1 MSIASADPHGDI
13 ALERSAVRKI
23 SRRITP
29 FIIILYFLSF
39 LNRVNVGFAGLTM
52 NHDIGLTKAMFGF
65 GAGIFFVG
73 YIAAGMPSNLALQRV
88 GARRWIALLMVVWG
102 VLSAATAFVTGPTSF
117 YTLRFL
123 LGLAEAGFFPGIILY
138 LSFWFPARH
147 RAFVT
152 AMFMTA
158 APLSNMIGSPIS
170 GALMGLE
177 GAARLHGWQWLFLVE
192 GAPTVLLGIVSYFF
206 LTDRPED
213 AQWLAPAERHWLSA
227 EMQRERDA
235 KASQSRS
242 SVWGAVK
249 DPRVLMLALVYA
261 GTSTG
266 LYAVGIWAPMIISR
280 FGFSYF
286 ELGLVNAIPN
296 LFAVVTMVLWAR
308 NSDRTNERRLHVA
321 IACLAAGIGMLMS
334 GHASSVVILVVGLSI
349 ANFGI
354 NAAKPP
360 LWSMPTQFLSGSAA
374 AAGIALINAMGSL
387 IGGTFGPM
395 VIGKLRDIS
404 GDFSLGLYFVSATLL
419 LSAVLSWAFGLT
431 SRNRRAVQASETT
444 LSR

>member
-1 MSIASADPHGDI
+1 MSFAAVGSQDDTTF
-13 ALERSAVRKI
+13 ERSVVRKV

-29 FIIILYFLSF
+29 FIILLYFMSF
-39 LNRVNVGFAGLTM
+39 LNRVNVGFAGITM
-52 NHDIGLTKAMFGF
+52 NHDIGLTQAMFGF

-102 VLSAATAFVTGPTSF
+102 LLSAATAFASGPTSF
-117 YTLRFL
+117 YTLRFV

-138 LSFWFPARH
+138 LSYWFPARH

-152 AMFMTA
+152 AMFMAA

-170 GALMGLE
+170 GALMDLNGV
-177 GAARLHGWQWLFLVE
+177 AHLHGWQWLFIAE
-192 GAPTVLLGIVSYFF
+192 GLPTVLLGIATLFF
-206 LTDRPED
+206 LTDKPED
-213 AQWLAPAERHWLSA
+213 ARWLAPQERQWLSR

-235 KASQSRS
+235 RAAQSKS
-242 SVWGAVK
+242 SIWDAVK
-249 DPRVLMLALVYA
+249 DSRVLLLSLVYA

-266 LYAVGIWAPMIISR
+266 LYAIGIWAPMIIHR

-334 GHASSVVILVVGLSI
+334 GHATSAIVLIIGLSI

-374 AAGIALINAMGSL
+374 ATGIALINAMGSL
-387 IGGTFGPM
+387 IGGTIGPM
-395 VIGKLRDIS
+395 VIGRLRDTS
-404 GDFSLGLYFVSATLL
+404 GDYSLGLYFVSATLL
-419 LSAVLSWAFGLT
+419 VSAVLSYSFGL
-431 SRNRRAVQASETT
+431 RARRGDLQPGTDTAGPC
-444 LSR
+444 

>member
-1 MSIASADPHGDI
+1 MSTAAVHPQDAA
-13 ALERSAVRKI
+13 ALETGVVRKV

-29 FIIILYFLSF
+29 FIIVLYFLSF

-52 NHDIGLTKAMFGF
+52 NHDIGLSQAMFGI

-73 YIAAGMPSNLALQRV
+73 YIAAGMPSNLVLQRV
-88 GARRWIALLMVVWG
+88 GARKWIALLMVVWG
-102 VLSAATAFVTGPTSF
+102 VLSAATAFASGPYSF
-117 YTLRFL
+117 YTLRFV

-170 GALMGLE
+170 GALMNLDGV
-177 GAARLHGWQWLFLVE
+177 AHLHGWQWLFLVE
-192 GAPTVLLGIVSYFF
+192 GAPTVLLGVVSFF
-206 LTDRPED
+206 YLTDRPDD
-213 AQWLAPAERHWLSA
+213 ARWLAPAERQWLSDA
-227 EMQRERDA
+227 MRREREA
-235 KASQSRS
+235 KATQSQS
-242 SVWGAVK
+242 SVWAAVK
-249 DPRVLMLALVYA
+249 DPRVLLLALVYA

-266 LYAVGIWAPMIISR
+266 LYAIGIWAPMIIHR

-296 LFAVVTMVLWAR
+296 LFAVLTMVLWAR
-308 NSDRTNERRLHVA
+308 HSDRTNERRLHVA
-321 IACLAAGIGMLMS
+321 IACLAAGVGMLLS
-334 GHASSVVILVVGLSI
+334 GYAANAIVLIVGLSI

-387 IGGTFGPM
+387 IGGTIGPM
-395 VIGKLRDIS
+395 VIGRLRDVS
-404 GDFSLGLYFVSATLL
+404 GDYSLGLYFVSAMLL
-419 LSAVLSWAFGLT
+419 VSAVLAYAFGL
-431 SRNRRAVQASETT
+431 RARRAALDVSC
-444 LSR
+444 

>member
-1 MSIASADPHGDI
+1 MTSPSTAADEPG
-13 ALERSAVRKI
+13 ALEAGTIRKI
-23 SRRITP
+23 SRRIAP
-29 FIIILYFLSF
+29 FIIVLYFVSF
-39 LNRVNVGFAGLTM
+39 LNRVNVGFAALTM
-52 NHDIGLTKAMFGF
+52 NHDIGLSQSMFGV

-73 YIAAGMPSNLALQRV
+73 YIVFGMPSNLALQRV

-102 VLSAATAFVTGPTSF
+102 ALSAATAFVTGPYSF
-117 YTLRFL
+117 YALRFA

-138 LSFWFPARH
+138 LSYWFPARH

-170 GALMGLE
+170 GALLGIN
-177 GAARLHGWQWLFLVE
+177 GVAHLHGWQWLFIVE
-192 GAPTVLLGIVSYFF
+192 GLPTVLLGIASWFV

-213 AQWLAPAERHWLSA
+213 AKWLSESQRSWLTD
-227 EMQRERDA
+227 EMARERA
-235 KASQSRS
+235 TKAAQSAS
-242 SVWGAVK
+242 SVWDAVK
-249 DPRVLMLALVYA
+249 DPRVLLLALVYA

-266 LYAVGIWAPMIISR
+266 LYAVGIWAPMIIHH
-280 FGFSYF
+280 FGFGYF

-296 LFAVVTMVLWAR
+296 LVAVVGMVLWAR

-321 IACLAAGIGMLMS
+321 IACLAAGIGMLVA
-334 GHASSVVILVVGLSI
+334 GHATSAVILIIGLSV

-387 IGGTFGPM
+387 IGGTIGPM
-395 VIGKLRDIS
+395 VIGKLRDMS

-419 LSAVLSWAFGLT
+419 VSAVISYSFGL
-431 SRNRRAVQASETT
+431 RRGATRTAPKMP
-444 LSR
+444 

>member
-1 MSIASADPHGDI
+1 MTPQLGLLDAA
-13 ALERSAVRKI
+13 ALEASTIRKI
-23 SRRITP
+23 SRRIVP
-29 FIIILYFLSF
+29 FIVVLYFLSF

-52 NHDIGLTKAMFGF
+52 NREIGLTPAMFGF

-73 YIAAGMPSNLALQRV
+73 YIVCGMPSNLVLQRV
-88 GARRWIALLMVVWG
+88 GARRWIAVLMVAWG
-102 VLSAATAFVTGPTSF
+102 LLSAGTAFATGPHSF
-117 YTLRFL
+117 YALRFA

-138 LSFWFPARH
+138 LSYWFPARH

-152 AMFMTA
+152 AIFMAA

-170 GALMGLE
+170 GALLDMDGI
-177 GAARLHGWQWLFLVE
+177 AHLHGWQWLFLAE
-192 GAPTVLLGIVSYFF
+192 GAPTVLLGIVSWFF

-213 AQWLAPAERHWLSA
+213 ATWLSEQERGWISE
-227 EMQRERDA
+227 EMASERAA
-235 KASQSRS
+235 KSAQSASKI
-242 SVWGAVK
+242 WTAVK
-249 DPRVLMLALVYA
+249 DPRVLLLSLVYA

-266 LYAVGIWAPMIISR
+266 LYAIGIWAPMIIHR

-296 LFAVVTMVLWAR
+296 LVAVVGMVLWAR
-308 NSDRTNERRLHVA
+308 NSDRTGERRLHVA
-321 IACLAAGIGMLMS
+321 IACLAAGVGMVMS
-334 GHASSVVILVVGLSI
+334 GHASSALILVIGLSI

-374 AAGIALINAMGSL
+374 AAGIAIINAMGSL
-387 IGGTFGPM
+387 IGGTIGPM
-395 VIGKLRDIS
+395 VIGKLRGIS

-419 LSAVLSWAFGLT
+419 LSAVLSYAFGA
-431 SRNRRAVQASETT
+431 RRRAAQSAAERVG
-444 LSR
+444 

>member
-1 MSIASADPHGDI
+1 MPPTEVHLAAPD
-13 ALERSAVRKI
+13 ALERSVIRKV

-29 FIIILYFLSF
+29 FIIVLYFLSF
-39 LNRVNVGFAGLTM
+39 LNRTNVGFAGLTM
-52 NHDIGLTKAMFGF
+52 NHDIGLTQAMFGF

-88 GARRWIALLMVVWG
+88 GARRWIALLMVTWG
-102 VLSAATAFVTGPTSF
+102 LLSSATAFATGPTSF

-123 LGLAEAGFFPGIILY
+123 LGLAEAGFFPGMILY

-170 GALMGLE
+170 GALMNLE
-177 GAARLHGWQWLFLVE
+177 GIAHLHGWQWLFLVE
-192 GAPTVLLGIVSYFF
+192 GAPTVLLGVVSLFF
-206 LTDRPED
+206 LTDRPEQ
-213 AQWLAPAERHWLSA
+213 ARWLAAEERAWLSG

-235 KASQSRS
+235 RVTQGRS
-242 SVWGAVK
+242 SVWEAVK
-249 DPRVLMLALVYA
+249 DPRVLLLALVYA

-266 LYAVGIWAPMIISR
+266 LYAVGIWAPLIIHR
-280 FGFSYF
+280 FGFGYF
-286 ELGLVNAIPN
+286 ELGLVNAVPN
-296 LFAVVTMVLWAR
+296 LVAVITMVLWAR
-308 NSDRTNERRLHVA
+308 NSDRTGERRLHVA
-321 IACLAAGIGMLMS
+321 IACLAAGIGMLMA
-334 GHASSVVILVVGLSI
+334 GYATHAAVLIVGLSI

-395 VIGKLRDIS
+395 VIGKLRDMS
-404 GDFSLGLYFVSATLL
+404 GDYSLGLYFVSATLL
-419 LSAVLSWAFGLT
+419 LSAVLSALFGA
-431 SRNRRAVQASETT
+431 SRAARVREGSGSAAS
-444 LSR
+444 

>member
-1 MSIASADPHGDI
+1 MSIAASGPHDDA
-13 ALERSAVRKI
+13 ALESRVIRKI

-29 FIIILYFLSF
+29 FIVALYFLSF

-52 NHDIGLTKAMFGF
+52 NHDIGLTQAMFGV

-73 YIAAGMPSNLALQRV
+73 YIAAGMPSNLMLQRV

-102 VLSAATAFVTGPTSF
+102 LLSAATAFVSGPVSF
-117 YTLRFL
+117 YTLRFV

-138 LSFWFPARH
+138 LSYWFPAHH

-170 GALMGLE
+170 GALMSLNGV
-177 GAARLHGWQWLFLVE
+177 ADLHGWQWLFLVE
-192 GAPTVLLGIVSYFF
+192 GAPTVLLGIVSFFF

-213 AQWLAPAERHWLSA
+213 AQWLAPAERQWLSG
-227 EMQRERDA
+227 EMQREREA
-235 KASQSRS
+235 KAPRSES

-249 DPRVLMLALVYA
+249 DPRVLALALVYA

-266 LYAVGIWAPMIISR
+266 LYAIGIWAPMIMQQ

-296 LFAVVTMVLWAR
+296 LFAVLTMVLWAR
-308 NSDRTNERRLHVA
+308 SSDRTNERRLHVA
-321 IACLAAGIGMLMS
+321 IACLAAGAGMLLT
-334 GHASSVVILVVGLSI
+334 GHATDAAVLIVGMSI

-374 AAGIALINAMGSL
+374 AAGIALINAIGSL

-395 VIGKLRDIS
+395 VIGRLRDIG
-404 GDFSLGLYFVSATLL
+404 GDYSLGLYFVSATLL
-419 LSAVLSWAFGLT
+419 VSAVLSYSFGP
-431 SRNRRAVQASETT
+431 RARRGEAWPAAD
-444 LSR
+444 RAGPR

>member
-1 MSIASADPHGDI
+1 VTDELV
-13 ALERSAVRKI
+13 ALEAGTIRKI
-23 SRRITP
+23 SRRIAP
-29 FIIILYFLSF
+29 FIIVLYFLSF
-39 LNRVNVGFAGLTM
+39 LNRVNVGFAALTM
-52 NHDIGLTKAMFGF
+52 NHDIGLTQSMFGV

-73 YIAAGMPSNLALQRV
+73 YIVFGMPSNLALQRV

-102 VLSAATAFVTGPTSF
+102 VLSAATAFVTGPYSF
-117 YTLRFL
+117 YALRFA

-138 LSFWFPARH
+138 LSYWFPARH

-170 GALMGLE
+170 GALLGIN
-177 GAARLHGWQWLFLVE
+177 GIAHLHGWQWLFIVE
-192 GAPTVLLGIVSYFF
+192 GAPTVLLGIVSWFF

-213 AQWLAPAERHWLSA
+213 AKWLSA
-227 EMQRERDA
+227 PQRSWLTQEMNRERAA
-235 KASQSRS
+235 KAEQSAS

-249 DPRVLMLALVYA
+249 DPRVLLLALVYA

-266 LYAVGIWAPMIISR
+266 LYAVGIWAPMIIHH
-280 FGFSYF
+280 FGFGYF

-296 LFAVVTMVLWAR
+296 LVAVVGMVLWAR

-321 IACLAAGIGMLMS
+321 IACLAAGIGMLLA
-334 GHASSVVILVVGLSI
+334 GHATSAVILIIGLSV

-387 IGGTFGPM
+387 IGGTIGPM
-395 VIGKLRDIS
+395 VIGKLRDMS

-419 LSAVLSWAFGLT
+419 VSAVISYSFGL
-431 SRNRRAVQASETT
+431 RRSAARPTPNMP
-444 LSR
+444 